1 MNANSSESARS
12 SESTSSP
19 QLALNARQQ
28 ERKPEQ
34 RHGKHHVL
42 IMSEKSVVSLDLP
55 ELWRY
60 RELLYFLTWR
70 DVKIRYKQTVL
81 GASWAIIQPLF
92 AMLLFT
98 LIFGRL
104 ARVPSDGVAY
114 PLFAYAGLLPWTFF
128 ANAITNSGNSLI
140 GSTSLITKVYFPRII
155 IPAAAVAAGLLDLA
169 IACLL
174 LVPLLFYYSIAVSWS
189 WLMLPPIVVLAT
201 LLALAVGMWMSA
213 LNVKY
218 RDVRYALP
226 FLIQLWLFASPVI
239 YPSSMIPKKW
249 KWLLALNPMT
259 GIIEGFRSSILGRS
273 FDWTLL
279 AIAAGLILVLLMWSI
294 RTFRRFEESFADVI

>member
-1 MNANSSESARS
+1 MSSVELESEPAPR
-12 SESTSSP
+12 
-19 QLALNARQQ
+19 
-28 ERKPEQ
+28 
-34 RHGKHHVL
+34 VL
-42 IMSEKSVVSLDLP
+42 IESEGHGLKLDLA

-70 DVKIRYKQTVL
+70 DVKIRYKQTAL
-81 GASWAIIQPLF
+81 GAAWAIFQPLF

-104 ARVPSDGVAY
+104 ARLPSDGIPY

-140 GSTSLITKVYFPRII
+140 GSTSLITKVYFPRMI
-155 IPAAAVAAGLLDLA
+155 IPGAAVAACLLDLA
-169 IACLL
+169 IGCLL
-174 LVPLLFYYSIAVSWS
+174 LIPMLFYYRVSVSWN
-189 WLMLPPIVVLAT
+189 LFMLLPLVLLAT
-201 LLALAVGMWMSA
+201 LLALAIGMFTSA

-239 YPSSMIPKKW
+239 YPASMLSAKW
-249 KWLLALNPMT
+249 RWILALNPMT
-259 GIIEGFRSSILGRS
+259 GIIEGFRASLFARR
-273 FDWTLL
+273 FDWSLL
-279 AIAAGLILVLLMWSI
+279 VTDAGLIVALLLLSALI
-294 RTFRRFEESFADVI
+294 FRRVEETFADII